1 MPGRSSFGGCD
12 TISGGASD
20 FPSWP
25 DLFRP
30 FPHYQR
36 GSLSTRSIDVSVP
49 KLISDDGEKTLLIGP
64 YPVREGTSFNVNG
77 DQMIFHTDR
86 VSTEVGYGPL
96 NDCCVLFRGPRHTAA
111 GSEFWKISAP
121 FGAGPNGSIF
131 FCPPWLTI
139 IETRVHAPTSSLDP

>member
-1 MPGRSSFGGCD
+1 VPAKVAAVLQPR
-12 TISGGASD
+12 TVIRPAYLVLY
-20 FPSWP
+20 
-25 DLFRP
+25 LFRP

-36 GSLSTRSIDVSVP
+36 GSLSTRSIEVSVP

-86 VSTEVGYGPL
+86 VSTEVRYASL

-111 GSEFWKISAP
+111 GSEFWKVR
-121 FGAGPNGSIF
+121 AGDRN
-131 FCPPWLTI
+131 
-139 IETRVHAPTSSLDP
+139 